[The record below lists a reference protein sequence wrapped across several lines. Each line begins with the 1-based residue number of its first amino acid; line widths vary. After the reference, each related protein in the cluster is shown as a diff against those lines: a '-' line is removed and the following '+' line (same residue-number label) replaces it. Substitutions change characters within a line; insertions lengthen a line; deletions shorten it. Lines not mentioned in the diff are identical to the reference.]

1 MARIVRDRA
10 GRPVTAFSPSG
21 AETRFGYD
29 AVGVLVRRV
38 DPDGAVWAFEHD
50 TAGRTTAVVAPDGG
64 RTVFEYAPNGELVRT
79 TDPLGRSIERVV
91 DELGNLTGAV
101 LPDGASGASPTTT
114 SPGSSVSRTLPGM
127 TGCGS
132 TTRSVP

>member
-1 MARIVRDRA
+1 MRDRA
-10 GRPVTAFSPSG
+10 GRPVTAVSPSG
-21 AETRFGYD
+21 AETRFSYD
-29 AVGVLVRRV
+29 DAGVLVRRV

-64 RTVFEYAPNGELVRT
+64 RTVFEYAPNGELVAHH
-79 TDPLGRSIERVV
+79 DPLGRSLERVV
-91 DELGNLTGAV
+91 DELGNLTAAV
-101 LPDGASGASPTTT
+101 LPDGAVVGVHPRQPLPADRR
-114 SPGSSVSRTLPGM
+114 SRTLPGM